1 MTVTLSLSRWAR
13 RSNRRRLVEAIAR
26 ALPWIAAGAAL
37 VVLALQRDHLITAV
51 CVGVLATAGITALV
65 VRRLRGTWHRPP
77 SFARALDGRHRT
89 ADLLRTAVA
98 IEQRGEI
105 PDEVERV
112 VLRRAEDLVPKIA
125 DGAVPPLRLRT
136 SPLGLAAL
144 AVTALMFFTGVG
156 AGEAARPES
165 DALTEKARAK
175 AEEIAKALDALAGDK
190 TMSADVK
197 EQLARAKDALKK
209 AATAKSGTEA
219 LAALSEASRLLDE
232 AAPHIAANRSDE
244 LEQLSSQQLA
254 EQLASATAAGD
265 PTRTAKLAREMMK
278 RAGAAQD
285 GGAALG
291 EMLKDAA
298 AKASHPDPWGGADAS
313 PSGERLAELGAA
325 AESMKNGDLDG
336 ARNTLAGLSKGAK
349 AGTTDPRAAKLAEAR
364 RSLSELRSATR
375 SAMNGAT
382 RPMTAQEAHDAAAQA
397 ARDAASGRTPGAGSG
412 AEGKMASAGKMGAG
426 KPGSGKPGAGK
437 TPGAGQMPGTGTT
450 PGTGQMPGQG
460 EGQADGANHLSVLQ
474 QGTSNEHGSSGTS
487 GMKGNS
493 PSGAQ
498 EPETVMA
505 DEVKTDPPPSTP
517 DGIVRAIREHSAGDH
532 TATMF
537 GAIRDHYAAVAE
549 ANMHRDEIPL
559 TRRDFIQRY
568 FEALRTREDP

>member
-1 MTVTLSLSRWAR
+1 MTVTLSLKRWAR
-13 RSNRRRLVEAIAR
+13 RSNRRRFIEAIAR

-37 VVLALQRDHLITAV
+37 VVLALQRDHLVAAV
-51 CVGVLATAGITALV
+51 CVGVVALAAVSVLV
-65 VRRLRGTWHRPP
+65 ARRLRGTWHRPP
-77 SFARALDGRHRT
+77 SFAKALDHRHRT

-112 VLRRAEDLVPKIA
+112 VLKRAEDLVPKIA

-144 AVTALMFFTGVG
+144 AVTALMFFTGIG
-156 AGEAARPES
+156 AGEAAKPQT

-175 AEEIAKALDALAGDK
+175 ADEIAKALDALASDK

-197 EQLARAKDALKK
+197 EKLSKAKDALRK
-209 AATAKSGTEA
+209 AATAKAGTEA

-232 AAPHIAANRSDE
+232 AAPQIAANSSDE
-244 LEQLSSQQLA
+244 MKKLSDQQLA
-254 EQLASATAAGD
+254 DQLASAAAAGD
-265 PTRTAKLAREMMK
+265 STRVSKLAHEMMN
-278 RAGAAQD
+278 RAGGAQD

-291 EMLKDAA
+291 QMLKDAA
-298 AKASHPDPWGGADAS
+298 AKASHPDPWGGQDAS
-313 PSGERLAELGAA
+313 PSGERLSKLAA
-325 AESMKNGDLDG
+325 AGDSMKQGDMES
-336 ARNTLAGLSKGAK
+336 AKSTLAGLSKGAR
-349 AGTTDPRAAKLAEAR
+349 AGTVDPRAAKLAEAR
-364 RSLSELRSATR
+364 RSLSDLRSATR
-375 SAMNGAT
+375 TAMNGGSS

-397 ARDAASGRTPGAGSG
+397 ARDAASGKSPGKGDGSGNGSG
-412 AEGKMASAGKMGAG
+412 AGKGMGKGMGMGMGKMPGDGAGKM
-426 KPGSGKPGAGK
+426 
-437 TPGAGQMPGTGTT
+437 
-450 PGTGQMPGQG
+450 PGTGQMPGM
-460 EGQADGANHLSVLQ
+460 GQMPGTGQQVDGGNHLSVLQ
-474 QGTSNEHGSSGTS
+474 QGEAKDHGSSGTS

-505 DEVKTDPPPSTP
+505 EEVKTDPPPGTP
-517 DGIVRAIREHSAGDH
+517 DGIVRAIKEHSAGEH
-532 TATMF
+532 TATAF

-549 ANMHRDEIPL
+549 AVMHRDEIPL